1 MKKLRNIF
9 FILLSS
15 ILLFSCEYDDA
26 DLWSEIDHIKT
37 ELTQINKQV
46 ASVES
51 LVEALNKGKIITQV
65 DQLAEGNGYVITFN
79 DGSKIEV
86 VNGENAPVIGIK
98 NVDGVYYW
106 TIETNGIVEFL
117 LDSDNNKLRVSGED
131 GNTPALAVDDQG
143 YWTLNGERIIDVNG
157 QPVKAVGSD
166 GDSFFTKI
174 TETDDSVI
182 FELADGTTI
191 EIPKQLETSL
201 VFEAPEDDS
210 SYFFFNFEEE
220 KELKLKTANIVSAE
234 IVEQPKGWSIKLN
247 LSKKSVTVKSP
258 KQNNQS
264 YSGGF
269 LKIQGVDKNGLVF
282 LAQADLRASIDFTD
296 PDGTFVVCE
305 GNMTTVNGMLVYY
318 DKNKKRVSKSISKC
332 KWWT

>member
-15 ILLFSCEYDDA
+15 VLLFSCEYDDA

-143 YWTLNGERIIDVNG
+143 YWTLNGERIIDANG
-157 QPVKAVGSD
+157 QPIKAVGND

-174 TETDDSVI
+174 TDRKSTR
-182 FELADGTTI
+182 LN
-191 EIPKQLETSL
+191 
-201 VFEAPEDDS
+201 S
-210 SYFFFNFEEE
+210 SH
-220 KELKLKTANIVSAE
+220 L
-234 IVEQPKGWSIKLN
+234 
-247 LSKKSVTVKSP
+247 
-258 KQNNQS
+258 
-264 YSGGF
+264 
-269 LKIQGVDKNGLVF
+269 
-282 LAQADLRASIDFTD
+282 
-296 PDGTFVVCE
+296 
-305 GNMTTVNGMLVYY
+305 
-318 DKNKKRVSKSISKC
+318 
-332 KWWT
+332 

>member
-1 MKKLRNIF
+1 MKKLRNVL

-143 YWTLNGERIIDVNG
+143 YWTLNGERIIDGNG

-201 VFEAPEDDS
+201 VFESPEDNS

-234 IVEQPKGWSIKLN
+234 IVEQPKGWSI
-247 LSKKSVTVKSP
+247 
-258 KQNNQS
+258 
-264 YSGGF
+264 
-269 LKIQGVDKNGLVF
+269 
-282 LAQADLRASIDFTD
+282 
-296 PDGTFVVCE
+296 
-305 GNMTTVNGMLVYY
+305 
-318 DKNKKRVSKSISKC
+318 
-332 KWWT
+332 